1 MAIGHL
7 CVFLVFL
14 LLQVWL
20 FLMMA
25 ASAKVQ
31 GRPVGVASVPAC
43 CTYHVECCQR
53 LTAEAPLAV
62 VAFP

>member
-7 CVFLVFL
+7 RDFLVFL
-14 LLQVWL
+14 LVQVWL

-31 GRPVGVASVPAC
+31 GRHVGVASVPAC
-43 CTYHVECCQR
+43 CTYHVECCQC
-53 LTAEAPLAV
+53 LTAEAPLAT
-62 VAFP
+62 ATLP

>member
-7 CVFLVFL
+7 RAFLVFL
-14 LLQVWL
+14 LVQVWL
-20 FLMMA
+20 FLMMV

-53 LTAEAPLAV
+53 LTAEAPIAATAL
-62 VAFP
+62 P